1 MAFDVGSVIGHIKAD
16 ISNFQEGMGK
26 AKSAADGLKDRVGAV
41 GGAVEDFGKK
51 AAVLT
56 AVVGGGVVLALK
68 KSIDA
73 YKENQDAI
81 AQQEAV
87 LKSTGFAAGLFT
99 EDLQDQAKA
108 LQRVTQYSDEA
119 TMGAQN
125 LLLTFTN
132 IKGATFQQA
141 TDVVLNMSTALGQ
154 DLKSSAIQ
162 VGKALQDPILGV
174 TALRR
179 VGVNFNEEAKKTIE
193 NLVKT
198 GHAAEAQQFILKELN
213 TEFGG
218 SAVAAGKTFS
228 GALAILGNQFGELQ
242 ESIGKGIIN
251 GITPF
256 VQKIVE
262 FANNENVIAFF
273 DRLGIV
279 INAFFSAFTDWD
291 PVALSEV
298 FPPTVIDIMQKAH
311 DIFVAFGNWIKE
323 NQELVLTF
331 LKGLGIALG
340 VLLIIGTITI
350 LLGALLNPLV
360 LVGLAIAALYTAW
373 QTNFLGFRDITQ
385 AVVGEIVNFFQNY
398 LMPLIQAFVGWWK
411 EHWDTISLI
420 LKGAWDIIKGII
432 QIAWSI
438 AYGIIKVGI
447 DLLTGKWGKAWED
460 IKSMLDGAWEGIKSV
475 FKGILEFIAGWAGTV
490 FHDLVKPFEDAWN
503 KIKEYVEKIKE
514 KLDFTK
520 RSSPSVVDIVRQGVG
535 EVNKAL
541 SGLEFNTNLTPK
553 MAAMSISNAGQSTN
567 INQIHVNLAGA
578 VIADEQSAMRISEI
592 IGDNIIQ
599 KLKLNVRA

>member
-179 VGVNFNEEAKKTIE
+179 VGVNFNKDQQEVIKS
-193 NLVKT
+193 LVET
-198 GHAAEAQQFILKELN
+198 GK
-213 TEFGG
+213 
-218 SAVAAGKTFS
+218 AAG
-228 GALAILGNQFGELQ
+228 AA
-242 ESIGKGIIN
+242 
-251 GITPF
+251 
-256 VQKIVE
+256 
-262 FANNENVIAFF
+262 
-273 DRLGIV
+273 
-279 INAFFSAFTDWD
+279 
-291 PVALSEV
+291 
-298 FPPTVIDIMQKAH
+298 
-311 DIFVAFGNWIKE
+311 
-323 NQELVLTF
+323 
-331 LKGLGIALG
+331 GL
-340 VLLIIGTITI
+340 
-350 LLGALLNPLV
+350 
-360 LVGLAIAALYTAW
+360 
-373 QTNFLGFRDITQ
+373 
-385 AVVGEIVNFFQNY
+385 
-398 LMPLIQAFVGWWK
+398 
-411 EHWDTISLI
+411 
-420 LKGAWDIIKGII
+420 
-432 QIAWSI
+432 
-438 AYGIIKVGI
+438 
-447 DLLTGKWGKAWED
+447 
-460 IKSMLDGAWEGIKSV
+460 
-475 FKGILEFIAGWAGTV
+475 
-490 FHDLVKPFEDAWN
+490 
-503 KIKEYVEKIKE
+503 
-514 KLDFTK
+514 
-520 RSSPSVVDIVRQGVG
+520 
-535 EVNKAL
+535 
-541 SGLEFNTNLTPK
+541 
-553 MAAMSISNAGQSTN
+553 
-567 INQIHVNLAGA
+567 
-578 VIADEQSAMRISEI
+578 
-592 IGDNIIQ
+592 
-599 KLKLNVRA
+599 